1 MAIVWGGF
9 TNHLRIGIDC
19 WTDGYDTYTPS
30 INVYVDVYVQCD
42 SSFNFDDDQ
51 TAVLSGSAGGS
62 WTFHNGLQANQSVFV
77 GRAVIGGQGQS
88 YGGGPTYNFSA
99 VLNGVYLGA
108 GPSVSRSFT
117 LPPRPIR
124 PPAPPSSNPAFSS
137 ITATSAV
144 VSWGGTSDA
153 GGSGPDADQL
163 QVSANS
169 GFTAIVHDSTQ
180 GGSSRTVSGLAP
192 GTTYWARSRI
202 HNAAGWSG
210 WSGTTSFTTQ
220 SFQVAQPTITNL
232 APDSLT
238 LNWATPSGGTPTGY
252 QIQRSTSS
260 DFTANLTTITSTSWA
275 TSKEITGLSPA
286 TTYWFRVRA
295 NTASGYGA
303 WSPAASAQTLS
314 GAKVRQGGTWVNAVA
329 YVRVGGAWKLA
340 KVYKR
345 VGGAWVL

>member
-1 MAIVWGGF
+1 MAITWGGNG
-9 TNHLRIGIDC
+9 TLRVGLEV
-19 WTDGYDTYTPS
+19 WTDGYDTWTPS
-30 INVYVDVYVQCD
+30 INVYIDVYVGSD
-42 SSFNFDDDQ
+42 NYDYGDNQ
-51 TAVLSGSAGGS
+51 TIVLSGSVGA
-62 WTFHNGLQANQSVFV
+62 TFNFFNDLPKVPNAVKYV
-77 GRAVIGGQGQS
+77 GRATIANQGQS
-88 YGGGPTYNFSA
+88 YGGGPGYSFHAQLSGAFNGAAPA
-99 VLNGVYLGA
+99 VDVG
-108 GPSVSRSFT
+108 FT

-153 GGSGPDADQL
+153 GGSSPDADQL

-169 GFTAIVHDSTQ
+169 GFTAIVRDSTQ
-180 GGSSRTVSGLAP
+180 GGSSRPVSGLAP

-232 APDSLT
+232 NPDKLT
-238 LNWATPSGGTPTGY
+238 LNWTAPSGGTPTGY

-275 TSKEITGLSPA
+275 TSREITGLSPA
-286 TTYWFRVRA
+286 TTYSSRVRA

-314 GAKVRQGGTWVNAVA
+314 GAKVRQGGTWVNAVV
-329 YVRVGGAWKLA
+329 YVRDAGAWKLA

-345 VGGAWVL
+345 VGGAWQL